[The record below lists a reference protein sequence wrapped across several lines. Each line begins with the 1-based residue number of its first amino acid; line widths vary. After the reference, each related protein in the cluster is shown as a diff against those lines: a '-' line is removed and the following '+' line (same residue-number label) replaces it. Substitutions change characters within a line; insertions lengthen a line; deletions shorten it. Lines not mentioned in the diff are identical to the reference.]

1 MVLWRLVNLD
11 TPKMG
16 QDIPVIFSSVHDTYS
31 TKFLVYKS
39 AKAVKVAI
47 RV

>member
-1 MVLWRLVNLD
+1 MATGELGH
-11 TPKMG
+11 TQMG
-16 QDIPVIFSSVHDTYS
+16 QDIPVIFSSVHNTYS

-39 AKAVKVAI
+39 VKAVKVVI